1 MSERDVF
8 EAKLDITDELL
19 VAYIDDELHAA
30 QRAMVNA
37 TLERDAALR
46 RRAEEMRLS
55 RELLREAF
63 PLQSPE
69 TVPVRLD
76 AAAERLAAVCTRQ
89 FRSARHPFSLR
100 PKYAVAAAVAVF
112 AVAAVAYF
120 AWQPVKR
127 TPQKV
132 TQLAQIEPGNP
143 LHTLLE
149 STPSA
154 QLVEVPEDGA
164 TLIAIL
170 TFRANDGRFCREF
183 EILASARSSTGIAC
197 REKGQWLTEV
207 RSSTVAA
214 LASSNYYTPAAGSD
228 DPAIAAVVDK
238 LMQGEPLGV
247 EEEAQVLAAHWPT
260 GRRGSP

>member
-1 MSERDVF
+1 MSERDVV

-19 VAYIDDELHAA
+19 VAYVDDELDAA

-37 TLERDAALR
+37 TLERDAVLR
-46 RRAEEMRLS
+46 CRGEEMRLS
-55 RELLREAF
+55 RDLLREAF

-69 TVPVRLD
+69 TVPVRLE

-89 FRSARHPFSLR
+89 PRRARHDFSLR
-100 PKYAVAAAVAVF
+100 PKYAVAAALVVC
-112 AVAAVAYF
+112 AVAGAAYV
-120 AWQPVKR
+120 AWQPVKP
-127 TPQKV
+127 TPQRV
-132 TQLAQIEPGNP
+132 TAVAQIDLGNP

-154 QLVEVPEDGA
+154 QVVEVPEEGA
-164 TLIAIL
+164 ALRAVL

-183 EILASARSSTGIAC
+183 EIFASARASTGIAC
-197 REKGQWLTEV
+197 REKGQWRTEV
-207 RSSTVAA
+207 QSSASAT

-238 LMQGEPLGV
+238 LMQGEPLDV

-260 GRRGSP
+260 GRHGTP